1 MLPNQ
6 KHLFNIPED
15 ITYLNCAYLSP
26 QLRSVT
32 EAGYKSVSGKE
43 NPWLLTPPDFFTLT
57 EQTRSLFAELIEA
70 RTDDIA
76 FIPAVSYGVA
86 VAAMNVKVAANQVV
100 VVLEDQFPSNVYPWR
115 ELAREKGAELKTVAR
130 PEDDDW
136 TEALL
141 GHIDE
146 NTAVVAVAHII

>member
-32 EAGYKSVSGKE
+32 EAGHKSVSGKE
-43 NPWLLTPPDFFTLT
+43 NPWLLTAADFFTLT

-70 RTDDIA
+70 RADDIA
-76 FIPAVSYGVA
+76 FIPAVSYGVS
-86 VAAMNVKVAANQVV
+86 VAAMNVKIEANQVV
-100 VVLEDQFPSNVYPWR
+100 VVLEDQ
-115 ELAREKGAELKTVAR
+115 
-130 PEDDDW
+130 
-136 TEALL
+136 
-141 GHIDE
+141 
-146 NTAVVAVAHII
+146 

>member
-1 MLPNQ
+1 MIPNQ

-32 EAGYKSVSGKE
+32 EAGQKSVAGKE

-70 RTDDIA
+70 RAGDIA
-76 FIPAVSYGVA
+76 FIPAASYGVS
-86 VAAMNVKVAANQVV
+86 VAAMNVKI
-100 VVLEDQFPSNVYPWR
+100 E
-115 ELAREKGAELKTVAR
+115 
-130 PEDDDW
+130 
-136 TEALL
+136 
-141 GHIDE
+141 E
-146 NTAVVAVAHII
+146 N